1 MPHGS
6 VHDAVSFELPQ
17 VLPQYLDGHSRH
29 ASPKFAKSKA
39 AFAEATKDHW
49 FPATF
54 DDADRRVN
62 GTLIAFHMACAGFA
76 HVRHSKPT
84 GYFKVPACERA

>member
-17 VLPQYLDGHSRH
+17 VLPQHLDGHSRH

-39 AFAEATKDHW
+39 AFAEAAKDHW

-54 DDADRRVN
+54 DHPDRRVN
-62 GTLIAFHMACAGFA
+62 GTLIAFDVAGTRFA